1 MGLKEDYQ
9 AKLEAQLK
17 EWSGKLNELKAKADK
32 TTAEAKAKMYQEIDD
47 LKPKIEAAQQRLGEI
62 KAASAEKWE
71 SLKAASDKTM
81 TELKSRW
88 DGIKKKFF

>member
-17 EWSGKLNELKAKADK
+17 EWSGKLNDLKAKADK
-32 TTAEAKAKMYQEIDD
+32 TTAEAKIKMYQEIDD
-47 LKPKIEAAQQRLGEI
+47 LKPKIEAAQQKLGEI
-62 KAASAEKWE
+62 KTASAENWE

-81 TELKSRW
+81 TELKGRW
-88 DGIKKKFF
+88 EGIKKKFF